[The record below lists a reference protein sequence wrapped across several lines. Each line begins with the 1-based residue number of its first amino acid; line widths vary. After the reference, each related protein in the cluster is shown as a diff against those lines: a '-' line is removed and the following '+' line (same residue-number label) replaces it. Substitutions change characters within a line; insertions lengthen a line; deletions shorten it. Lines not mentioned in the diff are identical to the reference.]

1 MLNFLMVSTVF
12 SKKQFTIL
20 SLREKSELNTLK
32 EYAKGRNHLI
42 IYPLITKKNVKDVS
56 DLINEKMQKSL
67 INEIETDHPQT
78 HDSQPLSVINWN
90 GFKVK
95 NVLSIEHFQD
105 DLFRIRTEQGS
116 FISNSFEF
124 FI

>member
-20 SLREKSELNTLK
+20 SLKERSELNTLT
-32 EYAKGRNHLI
+32 EYANGRNNLI
-42 IYPLITKKNVKDVS
+42 LYPLITKKNVKDVS
-56 DLINEKMQKSL
+56 DLIDEKMQKSL
-67 INEIETDHPQT
+67 INEIETDHPQMK
-78 HDSQPLSVINWN
+78 DSQPLSVKNWT
-90 GFKVK
+90 GFIVK
-95 NVLSIEHFQD
+95 NVLSIEHLHD
-105 DLFRIRTEQGS
+105 DFFRIRAKEGS

>member
-20 SLREKSELNTLK
+20 SLKERSELNTLT
-32 EYAKGRNHLI
+32 EYSNGRNNLI
-42 IYPLITKKNVKDVS
+42 LYPLITKKNVKDVS

-78 HDSQPLSVINWN
+78 KDSQPLSVMNWN

-105 DLFRIRTEQGS
+105 DLFRIRTEQGA
-116 FISNSFEF
+116 FISNSFEL

>member
-1 MLNFLMVSTVF
+1 MVSTVF

-20 SLREKSELNTLK
+20 SLKERSELNTLT
-32 EYAKGRNHLI
+32 EYANGRNNLI
-42 IYPLITKKNVKDVS
+42 LYPLITKKNVKDVS

-67 INEIETDHPQT
+67 INEIETNHPQT
-78 HDSQPLSVINWN
+78 KDSQPLSVKNWN

-116 FISNSFEF
+116 FISNSFEL